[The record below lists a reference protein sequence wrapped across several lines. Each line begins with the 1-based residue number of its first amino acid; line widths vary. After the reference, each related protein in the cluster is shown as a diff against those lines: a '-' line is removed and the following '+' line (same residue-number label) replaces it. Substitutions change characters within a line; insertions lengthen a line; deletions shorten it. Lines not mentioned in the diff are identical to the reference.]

1 MDPEELLDICL
12 DLTFFKQRIKEL
24 RRFDDNVIPE
34 INARTTRAG
43 NRAEEC
49 QKIKSQM
56 SENYRQRDELLAS
69 CISKISAYISSDV
82 PVDLERRSASET
94 LAKIQADS
102 KVEGIVREQAQS
114 VYHYFSDNLHFAYSG
129 LSKKVSLNTKY
140 TFLYSNLNWISYEIH
155 SSLPR
160 LLGAA
165 YSTGCPSCLGFKGP
179 RTPPFPSPI
188 PRPTTKRGPAAELAD
203 STRRR
208 KES

>member
-34 INARTTRAG
+34 INARTTRAA

-114 VYHYFSDNLHFAYSG
+114 
-129 LSKKVSLNTKY
+129 
-140 TFLYSNLNWISYEIH
+140 
-155 SSLPR
+155 
-160 LLGAA
+160 
-165 YSTGCPSCLGFKGP
+165 
-179 RTPPFPSPI
+179 
-188 PRPTTKRGPAAELAD
+188 
-203 STRRR
+203 
-208 KES
+208 